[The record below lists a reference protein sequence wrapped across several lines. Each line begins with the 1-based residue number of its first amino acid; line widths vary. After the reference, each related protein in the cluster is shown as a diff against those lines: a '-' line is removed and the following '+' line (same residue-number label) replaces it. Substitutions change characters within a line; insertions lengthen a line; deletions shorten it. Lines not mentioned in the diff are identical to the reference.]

1 MMTLMWLIAA
11 MAAAV
16 SYVYWNNQYSAFAR
30 TIDLIPGPR
39 KIPLIGSILEFKE
52 NHGMYPLNC
61 FILFHKKAPPPHL
74 TQVVFD
80 ETHPEMTSRLA
91 CCLRMFDGRTN

>member
-61 FILFHKKAPPPHL
+61 FILFHKKAPPPP
-74 TQVVFD
+74 
-80 ETHPEMTSRLA
+80 HPSCIRWNTSGDDQSSGMLLEDVWRSH
-91 CCLRMFDGRTN
+91 

>member
-61 FILFHKKAPPPHL
+61 FILFHKKAPPP
-74 TQVVFD
+74 
-80 ETHPEMTSRLA
+80 TSPKLYSMKHIR
-91 CCLRMFDGRTN
+91 R